1 MNRPFELGKERKF
14 PKPSDLL
21 AVMQTYFN
29 TTPEEKW
36 TVTGLALLVGSRQLL
51 DDYQKREGYE
61 AIVKEAKL
69 IVENGYE
76 QDLKTHGR
84 SGSIFALKNFG
95 WEDHSSQDIKQ
106 QTEITQI
113 NVIKPSKC
121 KKK

>member
-1 MNRPFELGKERKF
+1 MTRPFELGKERKF

-21 AVMQTYFN
+21 AVIQKYFN
-29 TTPEEKW
+29 ETDEKKW

-76 QDLKTHGR
+76 CDLKIHGR

-95 WEDHSSQDIKQ
+95 WEDHSTQDVNQKVDLKAAKI
-106 QTEITQI
+106 
-113 NVIKPSKC
+113 VIEKP
-121 KKK
+121 